1 MAPLYFVES
10 GGEGGDEVV
19 GVLAADREADGAGGY
34 VLRGKFLGCHLRVGC
49 GIRMDY
55 EALHVGHVGK
65 EGEYFEAVDKF
76 HGLLRGAVELNGEYR
91 SAATGVQAAIQVVVG
106 MRRHGGMVHL
116 LYFGMMREKIHD
128 FKRVLHVPLHAQ
140 RQGLQSLQK
149 QKRR

>member
-1 MAPLYFVES
+1 MSATLARRENISRLSINFMVCS
-10 GGEGGDEVV
+10 EVQ
-19 GVLAADREADGAGGY
+19 LS
-34 VLRGKFLGCHLRVGC
+34 
-49 GIRMDY
+49 
-55 EALHVGHVGK
+55 
-65 EGEYFEAVDKF
+65 
-76 HGLLRGAVELNGEYR
+76 LNGEYR

-149 QKRR
+149 QKGVEWRYGRAGVAQWHAAHTGHERASGAMSAKTPPW